1 MMPEGDYTACLS
13 EVEIALQQRL
23 HFDKCWQDQEI
34 YQMLSALVL
43 ERSRQYNLD
52 LTEKQQL
59 INLLF
64 NRLRRLDLLQPLLE
78 DPSVTDILVNQPT
91 KIYIEKSGQMQATE
105 LSFASAADLEDLIQR
120 ICARVNR
127 QVSEASPLID
137 ARLADGSR
145 VGAVLPPVALD
156 GPVLAIRK
164 FSPQN
169 IPLSEMIEQGFLTAE
184 ASDFLQKAILRRLN
198 IFISGGTGSGKT
210 TLLNTLAN
218 MVPSSQRI
226 VTIEDAAELQIT
238 ASANLVR
245 LEARPANTEG
255 KGEITLRQ
263 LIRMALR
270 LRPDR
275 IMVGEVRGAEALDM
289 LQAMNTGH
297 AGSMS
302 TGHANSSLDMLD
314 RIEIMALMA
323 NMSLPDA
330 AIRRQI
336 GSAIDI
342 VIHLEKL
349 RNGRRQVIEIR
360 QVLKCEQG
368 ELNTVLLFNYDG
380 KQLRQLAEPQ
390 AKGGVVM
397 WPEALSDDP

>member
-1 MMPEGDYTACLS
+1 M
-13 EVEIALQQRL
+13 
-23 HFDKCWQDQEI
+23 
-34 YQMLSALVL
+34 
-43 ERSRQYNLD
+43 
-52 LTEKQQL
+52 
-59 INLLF
+59 
-64 NRLRRLDLLQPLLE
+64 
-78 DPSVTDILVNQPT
+78 
-91 KIYIEKSGQMQATE
+91 
-105 LSFASAADLEDLIQR
+105 
-120 ICARVNR
+120 
-127 QVSEASPLID
+127 
-137 ARLADGSR
+137 
-145 VGAVLPPVALD
+145 
-156 GPVLAIRK
+156 
-164 FSPQN
+164 
-169 IPLSEMIEQGFLTAE
+169 
-184 ASDFLQKAILRRLN
+184 
-198 IFISGGTGSGKT
+198 
-210 TLLNTLAN
+210 
-218 MVPSSQRI
+218 
-226 VTIEDAAELQIT
+226 
-238 ASANLVR
+238 
-245 LEARPANTEG
+245 
-255 KGEITLRQ
+255 RQ